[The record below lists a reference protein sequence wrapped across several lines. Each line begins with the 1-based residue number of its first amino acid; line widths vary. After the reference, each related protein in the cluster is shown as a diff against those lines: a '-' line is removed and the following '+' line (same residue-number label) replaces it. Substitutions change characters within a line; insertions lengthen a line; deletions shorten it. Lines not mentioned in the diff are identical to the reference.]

1 MRRIWIL
8 FFCVALLVI
17 PVSAFSGITSAQN
30 HTIVD
35 SDGSCEVTL
44 TVTLQLDHAVSD
56 LVFPLPSQAR
66 DITVNGSSAKS
77 THAGATRNVSLSNY
91 VAGAGTYTLLFRYAL
106 PDAVTADKK
115 DNLFLTLELL
125 SGFDYSVEALSFSI
139 TLPGKPE
146 SDPVFT
152 SVYHQETVDS
162 LMTLTVQDSVISGTV
177 NQRLQ
182 DHETLTM
189 TLAVSEEMFPQSMSK
204 RWSMDT
210 VDLLMIGWGL
220 LAAIYWFL
228 TMRTPLP
235 RRIRRTAPPE
245 GITAGELG
253 CHLNGRGV
261 DFTMMVIS
269 WAQMGYILIQPDD
282 NGRVLLHKRM
292 DMGNERSDFENRYF
306 RSLFGKRR
314 TVDGTGY
321 HYARLCRKVM
331 HSKPG
336 IQEYFLRSSGSPLV
350 FRVLAAAI
358 GTLSGISLAAAFA
371 TDTLWRIVLSIL
383 LGALGSVVSWLVQ
396 SAAMTL
402 HNRSKTNLWLGAGSA
417 VIWYFLSSLAG
428 EWNVALCVL
437 PMELLAG
444 LGAAYGGRRTDIG
457 KQAVSDILGLRRYLR
472 TIPKEELR
480 RILKTNPHYYYDMAP
495 YALALNTDRA
505 FARQLGGM
513 KLPECSYLT
522 TGMDGHLTAR
532 EWNQLLRDTVNS
544 LDYLQKRLSIDKL
557 LGRS

>member
-1 MRRIWIL
+1 MRRIFIL
-8 FFCVALLVI
+8 FLCIFLLAI
-17 PVSAFSGITSAQN
+17 PVSAFSGVTSA
-30 HTIVD
+30 HYDTIVD
-35 SDGSCEVTL
+35 SDGSCEVTM
-44 TVTLQLDHAVSD
+44 TITLQLDQAVSD
-56 LVFPLPSQAR
+56 LVFPLPGQAR
-66 DITVNGSSAKS
+66 DITVNGAAAKS
-77 THAGATRNVSLSNY
+77 TYTGTTRNVSLSSF
-91 VAGAGTYTLLFRYAL
+91 VAGAGPHTLIFRYSL

-115 DNLFLTLELL
+115 DNLTLTLDLL
-125 SGFDYSVEALSFSI
+125 SGFDFSIEKLSFSI

-146 SDPVFT
+146 HPPVFT

-162 LMTLTVQDSVISGTV
+162 LMTISVTDSVISGSV

-189 TLAVSEEMFPQSMSK
+189 TLSVSEDMFPQSISK

-210 VDLLMIGWGL
+210 IDLLMIGCGI
-220 LAAIYWFL
+220 LATVYWFL

-235 RRIRRTAPPE
+235 RRVRRTAPPE

-253 CHLNGRGV
+253 CHLSGLGV

-292 DMGNERSDFENRYF
+292 EMGNERSDFENRYF
-306 RSLFGKRR
+306 RSLFGKRK

-331 HSKPG
+331 GSRPG
-336 IQEYFLRSSGSPLV
+336 VHDNFLRSSGNSGI
-350 FRVLAAAI
+350 FRILAAAI
-358 GTLSGISLAAAFA
+358 CVFSGVSLATAFSN
-371 TDTLWRIVLSIL
+371 DTLWRVILIIL
-383 LGALGSVVSWLVQ
+383 LGSLGFVVGWLVQ
-396 SAAMTL
+396 AAAMTL
-402 HNRSKTNLWLGAGSA
+402 VSRNKINLWLGLGGT
-417 VIWYFLSSLAG
+417 VLWFFLSSLVG
-428 EWNVALCVL
+428 EWNVALFVI
-437 PMELLAG
+437 PAQFLAG
-444 LGAAYGGRRTDIG
+444 IATAYGGRRTEIG
-457 KQAVSDILGLRRYLR
+457 KQTMEDILGLRRYLR
-472 TIPKEELR
+472 TIPKEEIR

-495 YALALNTDRA
+495 YALALDADRA
-505 FARQLGGM
+505 FARQLGNT

-544 LDYLQKRLSIDKL
+544 LDYLQKRLPIDKL
-557 LGRS
+557 LGKS